1 MVNPFLTPVGG
12 SRRQF
17 TNQFMQP
24 QNQYDFSGWGNR
36 LSKIEEGIA
45 GLTEQFNDFQ
55 TPGDVEPEYQGNA
68 APEPLEQTANE
79 TGIESLVAEPAPH
92 MRTTAINEGRAA
104 GIGFATDPAPPGT
117 VQLGAP
123 TPTTPMGG
131 QSLTRRGPLSLTEKL
146 QNEYL
151 METKGPMTMGGEW
164 DARAKEMGFD
174 FRKQVRQLE
183 GGEWAG
189 TGQGADHF
197 NQLFEEAGGVLDRPE
212 HGAAARYGEGFTDW
226 LGGQGYQVYTEP
238 QQEWMT
244 QGQQGLGALGQQQDM
259 SWYTPH
265 LSQYAMTGEEMKD
278 PTGTLKTRMAN
289 LYQPS
294 GNDVGGLPPGL
305 EGLRGGKL
313 NPNMNI
319 TQLPDWQQQQGTL
332 GGFGSRKQP
341 PADLTRAL
349 QAGVGSLQGPTQQ
362 KIKEGYMT

>member
-1 MVNPFLTPVGG
+1 MFNPFGMNSARQGFGQQG
-12 SRRQF
+12 S
-17 TNQFMQP
+17 NQP
-24 QNQYDFSGWGNR
+24 YDFKGLESR
-36 LSKIEEGIA
+36 LGKIETGIA
-45 GLTEQFNDFQ
+45 GLTEQFGNFQ
-55 TPGDVEPEYQGNA
+55 MPGQETVDPAYTGNA
-68 APEPLEQTANE
+68 APDPL
-79 TGIESLVAEPAPH
+79 
-92 MRTTAINEGRAA
+92 TTA
-104 GIGFATDPAPPGT
+104 
-117 VQLGAP
+117 AP
-123 TPTTPMGG
+123 TGG
-131 QSLTRRGPLSLTEKL
+131 IQSLPGSQASGQALTRTRGPLSLTEKL
-146 QNEYL
+146 GNEYRT
-151 METKGPMTMGGEW
+151 ETGGPLTMGEEW

-259 SWYTPH
+259 AWYTPH

>member
-1 MVNPFLTPVGG
+1 MINSPFGIG
-12 SRRQF
+12 SFFNSRSRFSQP
-17 TNQFMQP
+17 TNTFQP
-24 QNQYDFSGWGNR
+24 EQNQHDFSGWGDR
-36 LSKIEEGIA
+36 LNKIEQGITSLTDQFKNFQSPMEQEGMDKP
-45 GLTEQFNDFQ
+45 LD
-55 TPGDVEPEYQGNA
+55 
-68 APEPLEQTANE
+68 PEPLGEGIGSLE
-79 TGIESLVAEPAPH
+79 TDQPNMVGDFTSGIPGPTPSKPAPV
-92 MRTTAINEGRAA
+92 
-104 GIGFATDPAPPGT
+104 IG
-117 VQLGAP
+117 
-123 TPTTPMGG
+123 MGDQSGVMG

-151 METKGPMTMGGEW
+151 METKGPLTMGEEW
-164 DARAKEMGFD
+164 DARQKEMGFD
-174 FRKQVRQLE
+174 FRKQVRQLDS
-183 GGEWAG
+183 GEWAG

-197 NQLFEEAGGVLDRPE
+197 NKLFEEAGGVLDRPE

-313 NPNMNI
+313 DQDLNN
-319 TQLPDWQQQQGTL
+319 LSGWQQQQGTL
-332 GGFGSRKQP
+332 GGFGARKQP

-349 QAGVGSLQGPTQQ
+349 QAGVGALQGTTQQ
-362 KIKEGYMT
+362 KIQQGYTV